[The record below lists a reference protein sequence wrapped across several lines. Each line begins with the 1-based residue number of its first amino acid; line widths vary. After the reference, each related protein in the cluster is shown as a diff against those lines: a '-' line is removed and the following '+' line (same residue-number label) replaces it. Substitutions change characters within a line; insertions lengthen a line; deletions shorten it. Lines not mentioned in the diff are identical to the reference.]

1 MAVDKRLTA
10 AGSSAATGF
19 GERLRTARERR
30 GLSLRQ
36 VADST
41 KISLPILEAL
51 ERDDP
56 SRLPGGIF
64 SRSFVRSFAAE
75 VGLDPEEE
83 LREFERAFPQH
94 APRPELVT
102 PEAIEPIAVESHR
115 LWPWVLV
122 AVLLLSGLTVAALSY
137 LGWRRPVTPATEVA
151 SGVPERPAPSPSAR
165 PGPPPPLPAASAE
178 TARASGAD
186 TTPPAALP
194 PGPPVAGAQVAT
206 PTGQGASPSQPTA
219 ARPTPP
225 VPAGALRIVLEPR
238 AECWVEVRGDST
250 VLLSR
255 VLKPGERVELA
266 ADEVLQLAVGDAG
279 ALAYTLNG
287 QAGRSLGRPGQVVR
301 ARIDRATLTDF
312 VVR

>member
-1 MAVDKRLTA
+1 MAADKRLTA
-10 AGSSAATGF
+10 AGSPAATGF

-30 GLSLRQ
+30 GLTLRQ
-36 VADST
+36 IADST
-41 KISLPILEAL
+41 KISVAILEAL

-122 AVLLLSGLTVAALSY
+122 AALLLGGLTVAALSY
-137 LGWRRPVTPATEVA
+137 LGWRRPATPATEVA
-151 SGVPERPAPSPSAR
+151 SGGPEGPAPSPSAR
-165 PGPPPPLPAASAE
+165 PEPPPPLPAAPAP
-178 TARASGAD
+178 ASGAD
-186 TTPPAALP
+186 TTPPAALS
-194 PGPPVAGAQVAT
+194 PGPPVAGTLVAT
-206 PTGQGASPSQPTA
+206 PTGQGTSPSQPTA
-219 ARPTPP
+219 AGPTPP
-225 VPAGALRIVLEPR
+225 APAGALRIVLEPR

-255 VLKPGERVELA
+255 VLKPGERVALA

-287 QAGRSLGRPGQVVR
+287 QAGRSLGRSGQVVR
-301 ARIDRATLTDF
+301 ARIDRATLADF

>member
-1 MAVDKRLTA
+1 MAADKRLTA

-30 GLSLRQ
+30 GLTLRQ
-36 VADST
+36 IADST
-41 KISLPILEAL
+41 KISVAILEAL

-122 AVLLLSGLTVAALSY
+122 AALLLGGLTVAALSY
-137 LGWRRPVTPATEVA
+137 LGWRRPATPATEVA
-151 SGVPERPAPSPSAR
+151 SGGPERTAPSPSAR
-165 PGPPPPLPAASAE
+165 PEPPPPLPAAPAP
-178 TARASGAD
+178 ASGAD
-186 TTPPAALP
+186 TTPPAALS
-194 PGPPVAGAQVAT
+194 PGPPVAGALVAT
-206 PTGQGASPSQPTA
+206 PTGQGTSPSQPTA

-225 VPAGALRIVLEPR
+225 APAGALRIVLEPR

-255 VLKPGERVELA
+255 VLKPGERVALA

-287 QAGRSLGRPGQVVR
+287 QAGRSLGRSGQVVR
-301 ARIDRATLTDF
+301 ARIDRATLADF

>member
-1 MAVDKRLTA
+1 MAADKRLTA
-10 AGSSAATGF
+10 AGSPAATGF

-30 GLSLRQ
+30 GLTLRQ
-36 VADST
+36 IADST
-41 KISLPILEAL
+41 KISVAILEAL

-122 AVLLLSGLTVAALSY
+122 AALLLGGLTVAALSY
-137 LGWRRPVTPATEVA
+137 LGWRRPATPATEVA
-151 SGVPERPAPSPSAR
+151 SGGSERPAPSPSAR
-165 PGPPPPLPAASAE
+165 PEPPPPLPAAPAP
-178 TARASGAD
+178 ASGAD
-186 TTPPAALP
+186 TTPPAALSP
-194 PGPPVAGAQVAT
+194 APPVAGTLVAT
-206 PTGQGASPSQPTA
+206 PTGQGTSPSQPTA
-219 ARPTPP
+219 ARPIPP
-225 VPAGALRIVLEPR
+225 APAGALRIVLEPR

-255 VLKPGERVELA
+255 VLKPGERVALA

-287 QAGRSLGRPGQVVR
+287 QAGRSLGRSGQVVR
-301 ARIDRATLTDF
+301 ARIDRATLADF